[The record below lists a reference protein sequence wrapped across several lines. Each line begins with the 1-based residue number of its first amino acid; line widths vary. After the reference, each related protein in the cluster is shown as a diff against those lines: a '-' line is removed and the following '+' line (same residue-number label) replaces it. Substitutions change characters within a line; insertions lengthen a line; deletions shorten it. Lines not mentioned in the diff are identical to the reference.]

1 MGKSLQDQLLNAG
14 LIDKGQAK
22 KAKAEKRKQVK
33 QKRKN
38 KVETVDKNKLQVQKA
53 LTEKNARDRE
63 LNLQRKKEAELK
75 ASIAQ
80 IRELIELNR
89 VQQDKEGVV
98 YNFNDDN
105 KVKRI
110 YISESTR
117 KLIIQSKL
125 AIVKLN
131 NKYEIVP
138 TEIANKIHS
147 RDENLVIVLNEPI
160 LNDSDSDDPY
170 ADYQVPDDLM
180 W

>member
-22 KAKAEKRKQVK
+22 KAKVEKRKQVQ

-38 KVETVDKNKLQVQKA
+38 KVETVDNNKLQAQKA

-63 LNLQRKKEAELK
+63 LNLQRKKEADLK

-80 IRELIELNR
+80 IRELIELNH
-89 VQQDKEGVV
+89 VQQDKEGVA

-110 YISESTR
+110 YIAESTR
-117 KLIIQSKL
+117 KLIIQGKL

-138 TEIANKIHS
+138 TEVANKIHS
-147 RDENLVIVLNEPI
+147 RDENLVIVLNNPMQ
-160 LNDSDSDDPY
+160 NDSVSDDPY